1 MITPTKYYSDSHTI
15 LIIQRRPEISPCVR
29 FTHLVET
36 RGVASFAISRGFKL
50 SLYFNYLNSSR
61 LIPTAPRGLSA
72 FARYIRR
79 DFPTFPFSYFL
90 LFVIIF
96 YY

>member
-1 MITPTKYYSDSHTI
+1 MITPSKDNLDSHTI
-15 LIIQRRPEISPCVR
+15 LIIHRWPEISPCVR
-29 FTHLVET
+29 FIHLVEKG
-36 RGVASFAISRGFKL
+36 GVSFVISRGFKL
-50 SLYFNYLNSSR
+50 SLYINYLNSSI
-61 LIPTAPRGLSA
+61 LIPTAPRGCSA

-79 DFPTFPFSYFL
+79 DFPTFPFPYLL